1 MPRKAKTR
9 YPHEPDYAVAPG
21 ETLAETIEALGI
33 DQRELA
39 VRAELSEKTISQI
52 VNGHAPIS
60 AETAIKLE
68 RVTGVPASMWNN
80 LEATYRERRARIE
93 DRKRLE
99 GALEWLKTIPV
110 RELLRR
116 QLIETPKDQVALLQ
130 AVLRFF
136 GVDSPDAWKKHYLEL
151 SPAYRKSECF
161 QAQPGATAAWLR
173 IGELQAQKVQ
183 AEPYS
188 AEKFRKALAD
198 IRKFTTESP
207 ATFEPKLK
215 ELCRKAGAILV
226 FVKEIRGCPVSGAT
240 RWLTPTRPLIQMT
253 LRHKTNDHFWFT
265 FFHEAGHIL
274 NDSKKEIYIEDQHH
288 DAQREQQANRFAAD
302 LLIPP
307 NETTSL
313 RGLTSKADVV
323 RFAKRVGIAPGVVVG
338 RLQKDGFIP
347 YSHMNDLRVHFK
359 WAEE

>member
-21 ETLAETIEALGI
+21 ETLAETIEALDI

-173 IGELQAQKVQ
+173 IGDLQAQKVQ

-313 RGLTSKADVV
+313 RCLTSKADVV